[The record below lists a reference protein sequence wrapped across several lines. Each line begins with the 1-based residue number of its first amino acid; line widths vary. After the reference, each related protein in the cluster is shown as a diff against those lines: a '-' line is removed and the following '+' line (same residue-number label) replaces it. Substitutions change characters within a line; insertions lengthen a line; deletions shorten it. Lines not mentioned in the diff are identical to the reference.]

1 MMHYLQLSSRICMP
15 SCISSQPKTSWTS
28 STSGNEMRVGHCT
41 KVSRSVNM
49 ENLQN
54 EYLFPEIFMREF
66 VHTQKYPHARLIRLG
81 VGNTTEPIPDIITSS
96 MAEHAHA
103 LSTVQGYRGYGAEQ
117 GHMELRRAIAEKFY
131 NNMGIEGDEV
141 FVSDGAQCDISR
153 LQMLLGSNVTVA
165 VQDPSF
171 PAYIDSTVIA
181 GRAGRFQEE
190 TGKYKNIVYLNC
202 RPENNF
208 FPDLSTASRAD
219 IIFFCSPNNPTGN
232 AASQQQLKQLVEF
245 AKANGSI
252 IVYDSSYAAYISDDS
267 PRSIYEIPGAREVA
281 IEVSSFS
288 KFAGFTGVR
297 LGWTVVPDEL
307 SYANGFPVIKDYN
320 RIVCTCFNGA
330 SNIAQAGGLACLSAE
345 GYQAITTVV
354 DYYKENAK
362 IIVDTFRS
370 LGLKVYGGK
379 NAPYIWVHFPGLS
392 SWDVFNE
399 ILEKTDIVTIP
410 GKGFG
415 PGGEEYIRVGA
426 FAHRESIVEAS
437 KRLKTLF

>member
-1 MMHYLQLSSRICMP
+1 IYI
-15 SCISSQPKTSWTS
+15 
-28 STSGNEMRVGHCT
+28 
-41 KVSRSVNM
+41 
-49 ENLQN
+49 
-54 EYLFPEIFMREF
+54 
-66 VHTQKYPHARLIRLG
+66 
-81 VGNTTEPIPDIITSS
+81 
-96 MAEHAHA
+96 
-103 LSTVQGYRGYGAEQ
+103 
-117 GHMELRRAIAEKFY
+117 
-131 NNMGIEGDEV
+131 
-141 FVSDGAQCDISR
+141 
-153 LQMLLGSNVTVA
+153 
-165 VQDPSF
+165 
-171 PAYIDSTVIA
+171 IDSTVIA

-202 RPENNF
+202 RPENNI
-208 FPDLSTASRAD
+208 FPDLSIASRAD
-219 IIFFCSPNNPTGN
+219 IIFFCSPNNRTGN

-252 IVYDSSYAAYISDDS
+252 IVYDSSYAAYISDDR

-288 KFAGFTGVR
+288 KFAGSQGVR
-297 LGWTVVPDEL
+297 LGWT
-307 SYANGFPVIKDYN
+307 DYN

-330 SNIAQAGGLACLSAE
+330 SNIARAGGLACLSAE

-354 DYYKENAK
+354 DYKKENAK

-370 LGLKVYGGK
+370 LGLKMYGGK

-392 SWDVFNE
+392 SWYVFNE
-399 ILEKTDIVTIP
+399 ILEKTDIVTIS

-426 FAHRESIVEAS
+426 FAHREYIGGF

>member
-1 MMHYLQLSSRICMP
+1 MVTNVLPCSKSKLKTIVLQLYLPATFSYHNCPHSDYSENAQYCKLVRTP
-15 SCISSQPKTSWTS
+15 TNRTSCNKKHETSKLT
-28 STSGNEMRVGHCT
+28 T
-41 KVSRSVNM
+41 
-49 ENLQN
+49 NLKLN
-54 EYLFPEIFMREF
+54 
-66 VHTQKYPHARLIRLG
+66 
-81 VGNTTEPIPDIITSS
+81 
-96 MAEHAHA
+96 
-103 LSTVQGYRGYGAEQ
+103 
-117 GHMELRRAIAEKFY
+117 
-131 NNMGIEGDEV
+131 GIY
-141 FVSDGAQCDISR
+141 I
-153 LQMLLGSNVTVA
+153 
-165 VQDPSF
+165 
-171 PAYIDSTVIA
+171 IDSTVIG

-219 IIFFCSPNNPTGN
+219 IIFFCPPNNPTGN

-252 IVYDSSYAAYISDDS
+252 IVYDSSCAAYISDDS
-267 PRSIYEIPGAREVA
+267 PRSIYEIPGARELFT
-281 IEVSSFS
+281 FS
-288 KFAGFTGVR
+288 GH
-297 LGWTVVPDEL
+297 
-307 SYANGFPVIKDYN
+307 
-320 RIVCTCFNGA
+320 
-330 SNIAQAGGLACLSAE
+330 
-345 GYQAITTVV
+345 TTVV

-379 NAPYIWVHFPGLS
+379 NAPYIWVHFPGWS

-426 FAHRESIVEAS
+426 FAHRESILEAS